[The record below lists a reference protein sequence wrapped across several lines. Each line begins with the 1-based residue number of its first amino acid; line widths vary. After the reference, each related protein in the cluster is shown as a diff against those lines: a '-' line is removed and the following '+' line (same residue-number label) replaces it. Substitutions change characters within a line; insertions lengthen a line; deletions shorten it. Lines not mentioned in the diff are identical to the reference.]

1 MTDEPHEPREP
12 AQTPDPATGERGGQA
27 GGPAEERPAGERT
40 GASPSS
46 EPRSGGASQGDRPAG
61 QPAYGN
67 RGAGPPARKPGSR
80 PYDNRQQGRPGGGR
94 PYADRPGSGRASVG
108 GPGGQ
113 RPGARPPG
121 RPGQRPYGRGDQARG
136 SGPRRDGPPG
146 ERRPFDGPAHPERHV
161 DYRRQDR
168 SGGQRPGFGGPRP
181 GPGTGVRDDRARGP
195 RGPRTDWDRRERPG
209 PPRLPLGPS
218 PAELL
223 ADDEEIVAGRRPVEE
238 AFAARREARRL
249 LVVPERRAALDQL
262 VLHAT
267 TLRIPVVEV
276 EGGTITAV
284 SGFDGHQGVA
294 LVVAP
299 RRWATLDEVLALAR
313 SRHEPPFLLAL
324 DHLEDPQNVGTLLRS
339 AEACGVHGVIFPTR
353 GAAPISPAAIK
364 TSAGAIEHLLLV
376 PLDDLASGLVDL
388 HARGV
393 RVIGADGDAPMT
405 VREVD
410 LRGPVVIVTGSEGRG
425 LNAKVRKRVDL
436 MARIPMRGKVASL
449 NASVAGSVFLF
460 EAAAQRALPEAER
473 PSDAPVPEPPL
484 PESPVPAATPTPS
497 GVVSPAPPAAG
508 SEAEPGPSPVAESPS
523 ASSTEPAPA
532 GAGSDDLL
540 PEAPPPTRPDQPG

>member
-1 MTDEPHEPREP
+1 
-12 AQTPDPATGERGGQA
+12 
-27 GGPAEERPAGERT
+27 
-40 GASPSS
+40 
-46 EPRSGGASQGDRPAG
+46 
-61 QPAYGN
+61 
-67 RGAGPPARKPGSR
+67 
-80 PYDNRQQGRPGGGR
+80 
-94 PYADRPGSGRASVG
+94 
-108 GPGGQ
+108 
-113 RPGARPPG
+113 
-121 RPGQRPYGRGDQARG
+121 
-136 SGPRRDGPPG
+136 
-146 ERRPFDGPAHPERHV
+146 
-161 DYRRQDR
+161 
-168 SGGQRPGFGGPRP
+168 
-181 GPGTGVRDDRARGP
+181 
-195 RGPRTDWDRRERPG
+195 
-209 PPRLPLGPS
+209 
-218 PAELL
+218 
-223 ADDEEIVAGRRPVEE
+223 VEE

-299 RRWATLDEVLALAR
+299 RRWATLDEVLALAKTR
-313 SRHEPPFLLAL
+313 NEPPFLLAL

-364 TSAGAIEHLLLV
+364 TSAGAVEHLLLV
-376 PLDDLASGLVDL
+376 PLPDLASGLVDL

-393 RVIGADGDAPMT
+393 RVIGADGDASMT
-405 VREVD
+405 VREAD

-460 EAAAQRALPEAER
+460 EAAAQRER
-473 PSDAPVPEPPL
+473 PGAEPAV
-484 PESPVPAATPTPS
+484 EPAA
-497 GVVSPAPPAAG
+497 
-508 SEAEPGPSPVAESPS
+508 
-523 ASSTEPAPA
+523 APA
-532 GAGSDDLL
+532 GDPSAEVAGTEPGSPALTEAPLERPHPAAAQAGLGEPSAPEVSAPVEVDAEELL
-540 PEAPPPTRPDQPG
+540 PETPPASADEPG